1 MKKFS
6 KKNKKQQIEARKLK
20 MKQKIKNQQKINCLL
35 GKQKLNNKILKNYN
49 TSINLNL

>member
-20 MKQKIKNQQKINCLL
+20 MKQKINCLL
-35 GKQKLNNKILKNYN
+35 GKQKLNKKILKNYN
-49 TSINLNL
+49 TSINLNLKTKN